1 MKIMPPPHPDNEPVN
16 EVRRKIDEEH
26 LQERMGA
33 IRQRLLI
40 LSGKGGVGKSTVAV
54 NLAVALA
61 EAGHAVGLLDV
72 DVHGPSIPKLTG
84 LEGRTVSSDGPTL
97 PPVSFIRGLSV
108 MSVGFLLGSR
118 NDAVIWRGPLKSRLI
133 RQFLSDVDW
142 GPLDYLVVDCP
153 PGTGDEPLS
162 VVKLAGTPAA
172 AIVVTT
178 PQEVS
183 IADVRRCITFCKA
196 VSLPVLGV
204 LENMSGL
211 ACPHCGAQIDLF
223 KTGGGEALARE
234 TGIPFLGRIPIDPA
248 IVLSGDEG
256 TPLVSNRAQR
266 PAASAFLALAARVVD
281 AGAQPSNGVSGDA
294 GDGNH
299 EACVSARR
307 GPSAGRGTA
316 G

>member
-223 KTGGGEALARE
+223 KTGGGEALARN
-234 TGIPFLGRIPIDPA
+234 RNS
-248 IVLSGDEG
+248 LSW
-256 TPLVSNRAQR
+256 TYPN
-266 PAASAFLALAARVVD
+266 
-281 AGAQPSNGVSGDA
+281 
-294 GDGNH
+294 
-299 EACVSARR
+299 
-307 GPSAGRGTA
+307 
-316 G
+316 